1 MITSIPSK
9 ILLQS
14 NVASWQIPKLK
25 YIKILARFPLTP
37 HKTSIYRIFPA
48 MIDDTV
54 GSPSTK
60 TGLLKPTGVP
70 WPIAASTSR
79 PRNSAQRLGWSL
91 AHCRQEH
98 LAGSMNWS
106 EIDGTSIK
114 SNKHINQLETNPA
127 SLFLF
132 KSFCF
137 VLDWD
142 SQCFESMGY
151 GSWRSGNCHLVGLLA
166 GWVIPGW
173 KKNKNERQLGLGSC
187 HVNIFWDGK

>member
-1 MITSIPSK
+1 
-9 ILLQS
+9 
-14 NVASWQIPKLK
+14 
-25 YIKILARFPLTP
+25 
-37 HKTSIYRIFPA
+37 
-48 MIDDTV
+48 
-54 GSPSTK
+54 
-60 TGLLKPTGVP
+60 
-70 WPIAASTSR
+70 
-79 PRNSAQRLGWSL
+79 
-91 AHCRQEH
+91 
-98 LAGSMNWS
+98 MNWS

-173 KKNKNERQLGLGSC
+173 KKKIERQLGLGSC